1 MSSIIE
7 TKDLGLAAFV
17 KTRGYRLIG
26 CENRV
31 FKLESTESNASRAEM
46 EIEYSNSCCRQHDS
60 NVMSLRQLLTPN

>member
-1 MSSIIE
+1 MSVIE
-7 TKDLGLAAFV
+7 TKDLGLAAYV
-17 KTRGYRLIG
+17 KSRGFRLLS

-31 FKLESTESNASRAEM
+31 FKLESVENISSRAEM

>member
-1 MSSIIE
+1 MSIIE

-17 KTRGYRLIG
+17 KSRGFRLLA

-31 FKLESTESNASRAEM
+31 FKLENDESSSTRAEM

-60 NVMSLRQLLTPN
+60 NVMSLRQLLTPG

>member
-1 MSSIIE
+1 MSVIE

-17 KTRGYRLIG
+17 KSRGFKLIG

-31 FKLESTESNASRAEM
+31 FKLENVDSTASRAEM
-46 EIEYSNSCCRQHDS
+46 EIEYTNSCCRQHDS